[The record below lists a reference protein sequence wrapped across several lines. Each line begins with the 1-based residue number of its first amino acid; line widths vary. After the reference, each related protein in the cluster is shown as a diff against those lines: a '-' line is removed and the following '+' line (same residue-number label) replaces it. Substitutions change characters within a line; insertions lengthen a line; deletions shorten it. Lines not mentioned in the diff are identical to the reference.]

1 MKAPKDNKA
10 KIDQV
15 VNAWETLAQTH
26 SFGGMTLAEFKAAV
40 QPSQAARD
48 ALKTLDD
55 QVTAAMNARDMAD
68 QVSLNKVQLAVNG
81 VVGDPAF
88 GPDSDLYE
96 AMGYVRESE
105 RKSGLTRKGK
115 KGA

>member
-1 MKAPKDNKA
+1 MKAPKDTKA

-15 VNAWETLAQTH
+15 VNAWETLAPTQ
-26 SFGGMTLAEFKAAV
+26 SFGGMTLADFKTAV
-40 QPSQAARD
+40 QPSQDAREALATLEQQMTAAKNARD
-48 ALKTLDD
+48 A
-55 QVTAAMNARDMAD
+55 AD
-68 QVSLNKVQLAVNG
+68 QVSLNKVQLVVNG
-81 VVGDPAF
+81 VVGDPDF
-88 GPDSDLYE
+88 GPNSDVYE